1 MNLQEAKQ
9 NLKEKAI
16 LFTGQGG
23 KITGE
28 NFEDYLNGFSENVKE
43 IIEKFK
49 LKTHVAHMASKDV
62 LLNVLEKFTSP
73 YINLTPFERNDPEGR
88 KLPPLSN
95 LGMGYVFEE
104 LIRKFNEDNNEEAGE
119 HFTPREV
126 IDLMT
131 HIIFEPIKDNLPP
144 VMTIYDPACGSG
156 GMLTESQ
163 NFVKDEE
170 GKIRANGDV
179 YLYGKEINDETYAI
193 CKSDMMIKGNNP
205 ENIRVGSTLSTDE
218 FAGNN
223 FDFMLSNP
231 PYGKSWATEQKYI
244 KDGKEIIDPRFQI
257 RLENY
262 WGIEEDADGTPNR
275 GYRTRIK
282 GGYFPVSPTDQFADL
297 RDEMVMNLGKVGLL
311 VERAHHEVGTAGQ
324 MEINYRFSDILTAGD
339 ELMKFKYIIKNTAWA
354 AGKTATFMPKPL
366 FGDNGSGMHVHQSL
380 WKDGKPLFWGD
391 GYANLSDMARWYIGG
406 LLKHAPSLLAF
417 TNPTVNSYK
426 RLVPGYEAPVNLVYS
441 ARNRSACIR
450 IPITGSNPKAKR
462 IEFRCPDPSSNPYLA
477 FAAMLMAGIDGI
489 QNKIEPPKPVD
500 KDLYELEGDEAKAIP
515 QVPGSLDAVLDNLE
529 RDNEFLTRGGVFT
542 KDLIDTWIDFKRKQE
557 VDYVRMRPH
566 PAEFELYYDL

>member
-1 MNLQEAKQ
+1 MFKNSSEIFDYIKKNDVKLIDVRFIDLPGIQHHFNVPVESFDESVFKDGLMFDGSSIRGFQSIHESDMKLLPVPSSAY
-9 NLKEKAI
+9 LDPFRKEKTLII
-16 LFTGQGG
+16 LFSVHNPDDNSAYSRDPRGIVSKAVEFMRSTG
-23 KITGE
+23 IADTA
-28 NFEDYLNGFSENVKE
+28 FF
-43 IIEKFK
+43 
-49 LKTHVAHMASKDV
+49 A
-62 LLNVLEKFTSP
+62 
-73 YINLTPFERNDPEGR
+73 PEAEF
-88 KLPPLSN
+88 
-95 LGMGYVFEE
+95 YVFDR
-104 LIRKFNEDNNEEAGE
+104 IRFLTGMNQAF
-119 HFTPREV
+119 H
-126 IDLMT
+126 
-131 HIIFEPIKDNLPP
+131 HI
-144 VMTIYDPACGSG
+144 
-156 GMLTESQ
+156 ESY
-163 NFVKDEE
+163 E
-170 GKIRANGDV
+170 GAWN
-179 YLYGKEINDETYAI
+179 T
-193 CKSDMMIKGNNP
+193 
-205 ENIRVGSTLSTDE
+205 
-218 FAGNN
+218 
-223 FDFMLSNP
+223 
-231 PYGKSWATEQKYI
+231 
-244 KDGKEIIDPRFQI
+244 
-257 RLENY
+257 
-262 WGIEEDADGTPNR
+262 GIEEDADGTPNR

-297 RDEMVMNLGKVGLL
+297 RDEMVMNLGKVGLT

-380 WKDGKPLFWGD
+380 WKDGKPLFWGE
-391 GYANLSDMARWYIGG
+391 GYGDLSDIARWYIGG

-500 KDLYELEGDEAKAIP
+500 KDLYELEGAEAAAIP

-529 RDNEFLTRGGVFT
+529 KDNEFLTRGGVFT

-557 VDYVRMRPH
+557 VDYVRLRPH